1 MTRSSPCWPGLLMLL
16 GSSVLAQAPSPE
28 PRLLQLEDLSVHAR
42 QRPEKAG
49 EVPIAINVIDGRQ
62 LEEGGV
68 TRASEL
74 PERVPGLSL
83 AAPNARQAAYAIR
96 GLGSS
101 GYNDGLDGSVG
112 VFVDGVYQGRAG
124 MAVGSLFDLERIE
137 VLRGPQG
144 TLYGKNSTAGT
155 VNLYSRLP
163 TFHPEAS
170 GEVTMGEAG
179 LRRYRGVLSG
189 ELVEGVLAGRLSGYD
204 SQRDAAVDNL
214 HPGVTAR
221 DRDEQG
227 LRGQLLWQPDDTF
240 SARLILDHDRRNEN
254 VALAASNYSQATVQ
268 RSAYLGYALPPL
280 DPYARQVKHD
290 RESFAEVLQ
299 NGFALELNRH
309 WDDGTTLTSISAYR
323 DWRYDTRLDADGTG
337 LAVAAGSAELEHWQ
351 FSQELRLAGSPHER
365 LDYVAGLYYLRQNLV
380 RDIGVGFGRD
390 AAAYFLGDRPE
401 LQLPPPFGTLPPSA
415 IPASLLEGAQ
425 QHFDSEQRS
434 ESRALFGQLTWHLT
448 PRLAVTPGLRYTHER
463 KRAWLSRTVSNL
475 APLVSNPLDP
485 LDPLWQWGGPL
496 LRQVALGGDYYR
508 RNAIEEH
515 DLSGHLSVSYRF
527 GDDLLGYASWSRGY
541 KAGGINLDVT
551 SPYAQPT
558 FDAERATSLEVGF
571 KQAFWN
577 DRAWLDLALYQTD
590 VDGYQALTNS
600 PPADAFS
607 PPLRDNL
614 INVGKVRL
622 RGVELDG
629 RLRASEQIE
638 LRLGVAFSDARYRD
652 FTNAPCAP
660 QSQNWTCDLSG
671 QRLFNAPRWGVT
683 AGIDYRQPL
692 QQGLAIFGG
701 VDYSLRSASQGTL
714 EGGAGSQQPT
724 YAITHVRAGV
734 GRSDGG
740 WELELWVRN
749 LFDRQYITAVRGQLG
764 SGDYGVVVGEARQL
778 GTTLRVAY

>member
-1 MTRSSPCWPGLLMLL
+1 MTRLQTYWPGLLMLL
-16 GSSVLAQAPSPE
+16 GCSALALATPQHPAV
-28 PRLLQLEDLSVHAR
+28 LQLEDLSVHAR

-49 EVPIAINVIDGRQ
+49 EVPIAISVIDGRQ
-62 LEEGGV
+62 LDQDGV

-83 AAPNARQAAYAIR
+83 AAPNARQAGYAIR

-112 VFVDGVYQGRAG
+112 VFVDGVYQGRPG
-124 MAVGSLFDLERIE
+124 MAVGNLFDLERVE

-155 VNLYSRLP
+155 LNLYSRLP

-170 GEVTMGEAG
+170 GEITTGEAG

-189 ELVEGVLAGRLSGYD
+189 ELVEGVLAGRLSGYQ

-214 HPGVTAR
+214 YPGVTAR

-227 LRGQLLWQPDDTF
+227 LRGQLLWQPDETF
-240 SARLILDHDRRNEN
+240 SARLILDHDQRNEN
-254 VALAASNYSQATVQ
+254 VALAASNYSQATMQ
-268 RSAYLGYALPPL
+268 RSAYLGHVLPPIN
-280 DPYARQVKHD
+280 PYARQVNHD

-299 NGFALELNRH
+299 NGFALELNRY

-351 FSQELRLAGSPHER
+351 FSQELRLAGTPHEQM
-365 LDYVAGLYYLRQNLV
+365 DYVVGLYYLRQNLA

-401 LQLPPPFGTLPPSA
+401 LQLPPPFGPLPPSA

-434 ESRALFGQLTWHLT
+434 ESRALFGQVTWHFT

-463 KRAWLSRTVSNL
+463 KRAWLSRTVSNV

-508 RNAIEEH
+508 RDAIEEH
-515 DLSGHLSVSYRF
+515 DLSGHLSISYRF
-527 GDDLLGYASWSRGY
+527 SDDLLGYASWSRGY

-551 SPYAQPT
+551 SRHAQPT
-558 FDAERATSLEVGF
+558 FDAERATSLELGL
-571 KQAFWN
+571 KRAFWK

-600 PPADAFS
+600 PPADEFS

-622 RGVELDG
+622 RGVEVDG
-629 RLRASEQIE
+629 RLRASEQVE
-638 LRLGVAFSDARYRD
+638 LRLGVAYNDARYRD
-652 FTNAPCAP
+652 FANAPCAP
-660 QSQNWTCDLSG
+660 QSQSWTCDLSG
-671 QRLFNAPRWGVT
+671 RRLFNAPRWGVT

-692 QQGLAIFGG
+692 DQGLALFGG
-701 VDYSLRSASQGTL
+701 VDYSLRSATQGTL
-714 EGGAGSQQPT
+714 EGGAGSQQPS
-724 YAITHVRAGV
+724 YFVTHLRVGV
-734 GRSDGG
+734 GRNDGG

-764 SGDYGVVVGEARQL
+764 SGDYGAVVGEARQL

>member
-1 MTRSSPCWPGLLMLL
+1 MRCLWSLGSGLLALC
-16 GSSVLAQAPSPE
+16 GSTALAQTNESAV
-28 PRLLQLEDLSVHAR
+28 LQLEDISVNAR
-42 QRPEKAG
+42 QRSEKVRD
-49 EVPIAINVIDGRQ
+49 VPIAISVLDGER
-62 LEEGGV
+62 LDAAGL

-74 PERVPGLSL
+74 PEQVPGLSL
-83 AAPNARQAAYAIR
+83 AAPNARQAGYAIR
-96 GLGSS
+96 GLGAS

-112 VFVDGVYQGRAG
+112 VFIDGVYQGRAG

-189 ELVEGVLAGRLSGYD
+189 ELVEGMLAGRLSGYD

-214 HPGVTAR
+214 HPGIRPR

-227 LRGQLLWQPDDTF
+227 LRGQLLWLPDETF

-351 FSQELRLAGSPHER
+351 FSQELRLAGSPHEQM
-365 LDYVAGLYYLRQNLV
+365 DYVAGLYYLRQNLV

-448 PRLAVTPGLRYTHER
+448 QRLAVTPGLRYTHER

-558 FDAERATSLEVGF
+558 FDAERATSLEIGF

-614 INVGKVRL
+614 INVGRVRL

>member
-1 MTRSSPCWPGLLMLL
+1 MRRLRPCWPGLLALL
-16 GSSVLAQAPSPE
+16 GSTALAQVATEE
-28 PRLLQLEDLSVHAR
+28 PGLLQLDDLSVNAR

-49 EVPIAINVIDGRQ
+49 DVPIAISVIEGRQ
-62 LEEGGV
+62 LDEAGL

-74 PERVPGLSL
+74 PERVPSLSL
-83 AAPNARQAAYAIR
+83 AAPNARQAGYAIR

-112 VFVDGVYQGRAG
+112 VFVDGVYLGRPG
-124 MAVGSLFDLERIE
+124 MSVGTLFDLERVE

-155 VNLYSRLP
+155 LNFYSRLP
-163 TFHPEAS
+163 TFQPEAR

-204 SQRDAAVDNL
+204 SQREAAVDNL
-214 HPGVTAR
+214 HPGVSSR

-227 LRGQLLWQPDDTF
+227 LRGQLLWQPDERF
-240 SARLILDHDRRNEN
+240 SARLILDHDQRREN

-268 RSAYLGYALPPL
+268 RSAYVGYALPPI
-280 DPYARQVKHD
+280 DSYAREVDHD
-290 RESFAEVLQ
+290 RESLADVRQ
-299 NGFALELNRH
+299 NGISLALNRH

-337 LAVAAGSAELEHWQ
+337 LAVAAGSAELDHWQ

-380 RDIGVGFGRD
+380 RDIGVGFGGD
-390 AAAYFLGDRPE
+390 AAAFFLGDRPE
-401 LQLPPPFGTLPPSA
+401 LNQPPFGSLPPSV
-415 IPASLLEGAQ
+415 IPASLLEGAR
-425 QHFDSEQRS
+425 QHLDSEQRS

-508 RNAIEEH
+508 RDAIDEH
-515 DLSGHLSVSYRF
+515 NLSGHLSISYRF
-527 GDDLLGYASWSRGY
+527 NDDLLGYASWSRGY

-551 SPYAQPT
+551 SRYAQPT
-558 FDAERATSLEVGF
+558 FAAERATSLEVGL
-571 KQAFWN
+571 KQWLWN
-577 DRAWLDLALYQTD
+577 ERAWLDLALYQTD
-590 VDGYQALTNS
+590 VDDYQALTNS

-614 INVGKVRL
+614 INVGQVRL

-629 RLRASEQIE
+629 RLRASEQLE
-638 LRLGVAFSDARYRD
+638 LRLGVAYSDARYRD
-652 FTNAPCAP
+652 FANAPCAP
-660 QSQNWTCDLSG
+660 QSQSWTCDLSG
-671 QRLFNAPRWGVT
+671 QRLFNAPRWGIT
-683 AGIDYRQPL
+683 AGLDYRQPL
-692 QQGLAIFGG
+692 EQGLAVFAGL
-701 VDYSLRSASQGTL
+701 DYSLRSASQGTL

-724 YAITHVRAGV
+724 YALTHLRFGL
-734 GRSDGG
+734 GHRDGS

-764 SGDYGVVVGEARQL
+764 SGDYGVVVGESRQL
-778 GTTLRVAY
+778 GSTLRVAY

>member
-1 MTRSSPCWPGLLMLL
+1 MRRLWPCWPGLLALL
-16 GSSVLAQAPSPE
+16 GGTALAQVAGEE
-28 PRLLQLEDLSVHAR
+28 PALLQLDDLSVNAR

-49 EVPIAINVIDGRQ
+49 EVPIAISVIEGRQ
-62 LEEGGV
+62 LDEAGL

-83 AAPNARQAAYAIR
+83 AAPNARQASYAIR

-112 VFVDGVYQGRAG
+112 VFVDGVYLGRPG
-124 MAVGSLFDLERIE
+124 MSLGTLFDLERVE

-155 VNLYSRLP
+155 LNLYSRLP
-163 TFHPEAS
+163 TFHPEAR
-170 GEVTMGEAG
+170 GEVTMGEDG

-189 ELVEGVLAGRLSGYD
+189 ELMEGVLAGRLSGYD
-204 SQRDAAVDNL
+204 NQRDALVENL
-214 HPGVTAR
+214 HPGISAR

-227 LRGQLLWQPDDTF
+227 LRGQLLWQPDETF

-268 RSAYLGYALPPL
+268 RSAYLGYALPPI
-280 DPYARQVKHD
+280 DPYAREVDHD
-290 RESFAEVLQ
+290 RESVADVRQ
-299 NGFALELNRH
+299 NGMSLELNRY

-337 LAVAAGSAELEHWQ
+337 LAVAAGRAELEHWQ

-365 LDYVAGLYYLRQNLV
+365 LDYVAGLYYLRQNLA
-380 RDIGVGFGRD
+380 RDTGVGFGRG
-390 AAAYFLGDRPE
+390 AAAFFLGDRPE
-401 LQLPPPFGTLPPSA
+401 LQLPPPFGPLPSNA
-415 IPASLLEGAQ
+415 IPASLLDGAQ

-434 ESRALFGQLTWHLT
+434 DSRALFGQLTWHLT

-475 APLVSNPLDP
+475 APLLSNPLDP

-508 RNAIEEH
+508 RDSIEEH

-527 GDDLLGYASWSRGY
+527 SDDLLGYASWSRGY

-551 SPYAQPT
+551 SRYAQPT
-558 FDAERATSLEVGF
+558 FDAERAISLEVGF
-571 KQAFWN
+571 KRAFWR

-600 PPADAFS
+600 RPANELA

-629 RLRASEQIE
+629 RLRASEQVE
-638 LRLGVAFSDARYRD
+638 LRLGVAYSDARYQD
-652 FTNAPCAP
+652 FPNAPCAP
-660 QSQNWTCDLSG
+660 QSQSWTCDLSG

-683 AGIDYRQPL
+683 AGLDYRQPL
-692 QQGLAIFGG
+692 EQGLALFAGL
-701 VDYSLRSASQGTL
+701 DYNLRSASQGTL
-714 EGGAGSQQPT
+714 EGGAGSRQPT
-724 YAITHVRAGV
+724 YALTHLRFGL

-778 GTTLRVAY
+778 GITLRVAY